1 MKLNFAVSALCALA
15 FTGQASAAELAI
27 FGDNNIADLYGLS
40 HTVTIVTDAQIATA
54 GFLDA
59 YDAFVFTRNG
69 SQFGTPLSA
78 AAAAAVKDYVAG
90 NIILF
95 NGDFQ
100 DDIGGAPQTNQL
112 FSQALDFVLSNPLG
126 GYIGEYIGSFSAF
139 TSNDDGYAAIG
150 LVEGHAGVS
159 GQGQGGSNGDVLV
172 TAAGLVSPVT
182 AGVAFPYNPGAVEF
196 SAAVDGVNPAKVLA
210 RYSNGNAAIVAG
222 NVADISDP
230 GGVVPE
236 PSTWAMML
244 LGFGSVGAMVRSRRF
259 RAARALA

>member
-1 MKLNFAVSALCALA
+1 MKLKLLAGALCALA
-15 FTGQASAAELAI
+15 FTSQASAANLAI
-27 FGDNNIADLYGLS
+27 FGNNNIATLYGAS

-54 GFLDA
+54 GFLDS

-69 SQFGTPLSA
+69 SDFGIPLTV
-78 AAAAAVKDYVAG
+78 AAAAAVKNYVAG

-100 DDIGGAPQTNQL
+100 DDIGAVQTDNL
-112 FSQALDFVLSNPLG
+112 FNNALDFVLSNSAG

-139 TSNDDGYAAIG
+139 ASNDDGYSPIG

-159 GQGQGGSNGDVLV
+159 GFAQGGSEGDVLI
-172 TAAGLVSPVT
+172 TAAGLLSPVT
-182 AGVAFPYNPGAVEF
+182 AGVGFPYNPGAVEY

-210 RYSNGNAAIVAG
+210 RFENGNAAIIAG

-230 GGVVPE
+230 GAVPE

-244 LGFGSVGAMVRSRRF
+244 LGFGAVGGLIRSRRS
-259 RAARALA
+259 RAGRALA